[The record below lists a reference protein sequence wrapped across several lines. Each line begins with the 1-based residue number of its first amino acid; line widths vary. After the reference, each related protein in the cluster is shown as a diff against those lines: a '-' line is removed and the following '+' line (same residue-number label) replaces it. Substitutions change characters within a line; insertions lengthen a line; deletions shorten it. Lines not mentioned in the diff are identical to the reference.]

1 MPSWSI
7 MVDMD
12 ETKQLSTHKKLPLVE
27 QALRLFY
34 SGQATS
40 ISKAFEATEG
50 VSRATYYS
58 YHEQHPDEMAALE
71 LSVKQQCLQAVSSAE
86 QAYIAESTARSI
98 KLQRRATD
106 VISDLIPEWERI
118 AKGKPTTIKVNGK
131 EKTFYPYARDQ
142 LKASELILDVAR
154 DGVRAVQQLIT
165 VPQATSE
172 PEAATPQP
180 FLSIGRTSGQFQ
192 SVEAVAADGTTI
204 RASVEPPEAVVV
216 DAEIVEPS
224 P

>member
-1 MPSWSI
+1 

-12 ETKQLSTHKKLPLVE
+12 ETKQLADHKKLPLVE

-40 ISKAFEATEG
+40 LTKAFDATEG
-50 VSRATYYS
+50 VSRATYYL
-58 YHEQHPDEMAALE
+58 YHEQHPDEMTALE

-118 AKGKPTTIKVNGK
+118 AKGEPTTVKVNGK

-154 DGVRAVQQLIT
+154 DGVRAVQQLT
-165 VPQATSE
+165 VPQATPE
-172 PEAATPQP
+172 PETPAQVQP
-180 FLSIGRTSGQFQ
+180 LAFISQSSGQFQ
-192 SVEAVAADGTTI
+192 SVTAVAADGTTI
-204 RASVEPPEAVVV
+204 HASVEPPSADVVV
-216 DAEIVEPS
+216 DAELVEPS